1 MKINKENLVPLIM
14 VVAIML
20 ITIVA
25 AFYAVDTY
33 VVFNKQFTEKV
44 INTIPSDLEKK
55 PFKDLKDRR
64 DQFKPVNAD
73 SLVESAEAREYES
86 KFIEFNTTDPSF
98 DAANPK
104 SIINK
109 FISYFW
115 MVSGINFIFIIAIL
129 ISSMYMGIIGSVL
142 ASAISSG
149 AVYAIYTM
157 KEIPIIT
164 EQLRA
169 CYAFSFAI
177 TGNGNHDSSFI
188 CSLASN
194 YYEIYTFLIN
204 LLQFDMQLKIG
215 IFIAA
220 GLICSMIFEKRTS
233 KYFLQIEDKTSEL
246 MRLQAENNK
255 LNNSVSDVKKSE
267 EKNRILSA
275 RLSSLQT
282 LTRVISK
289 ALDPTEVVKESL
301 KVVQQITNA
310 EKCSIWTM
318 DEGSGSLFL
327 KDEIGWKEQEKENI
341 MSYNVEDEKGI
352 VGESVRTGKVMSST
366 EVHQDYTTMTTG
378 KVMPS
383 KACAPLKHG
392 EKVLGIINIEKF
404 SETVKIEQEEIRMLE
419 LISTLTSVAIEN
431 ANLFK
436 KTEMLA
442 NTDGLTKLYTR
453 RYMENFLDTELEKS
467 RRYNHPLSVIISD
480 IDHFKKF
487 NDTYGHQI
495 GDFVLEETARVLKN
509 AVRNVDLP
517 VRYGGEE
524 FFAVLPETDYKGAF
538 VFAERYRKL
547 VEAKEYNDAKTG
559 HKLKVTISI
568 GVASFPLHTKE
579 KTELIKKAD
588 SALYMAKEQGRNRVK
603 VAPITKEQLASIQ
616 QQAGGH

>member
-404 SETVKIEQEEIRMLE
+404 SESVKIEQEEIRMLE

>member
-115 MVSGINFIFIIAIL
+115 IVSGINFIFIIAIL

>member
-115 MVSGINFIFIIAIL
+115 IVSGINFIFIIAIL

-404 SETVKIEQEEIRMLE
+404 SESVKIEQEEIRMLE